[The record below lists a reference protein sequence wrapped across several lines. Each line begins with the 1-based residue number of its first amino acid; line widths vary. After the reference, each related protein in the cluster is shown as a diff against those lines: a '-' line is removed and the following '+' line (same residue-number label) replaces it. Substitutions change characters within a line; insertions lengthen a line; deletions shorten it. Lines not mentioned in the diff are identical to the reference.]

1 MAVLLE
7 KKRSSNQK
15 YLDDHLKLDLISEGV
30 GAWQEYRHLSG
41 EGGGYL
47 NICTDFEVSLSV
59 QLRELVTMGISKI
72 WLNVAKEIGVSNF
85 LKVWQVL
92 DQQAEQG
99 AEINSSI
106 RVTVPQFDK
115 YFRYQRN
122 QVIKTMAREGTSSSN
137 IQKHLRRKLNIDITI
152 RTIQRIMKQS
162 LKS

>member
-1 MAVLLE
+1 MAALLAG
-7 KKRSSNQK
+7 KRSSNQK
-15 YLDDHLKLDLISEGV
+15 YLDDHLQLDLISEGV
-30 GAWQEYRHLSG
+30 GARQEYRHPSG

-47 NICTDFEVSLSV
+47 NICTNSEVSLSV
-59 QLRELVTMGISKI
+59 QLRELAMMGVSKT
-72 WLNVAKEIGVSNF
+72 WLNVAEEVGVSTF

-106 RVTVPQFDK
+106 RVTVPQFDR

-122 QVIKTMAREGTSSSN
+122 QVIRTMAREGKSSSD

-152 RTIQRIMKQS
+152 RTIQRIMKQGS
-162 LKS
+162 S

>member
-1 MAVLLE
+1 MAALLAG
-7 KKRSSNQK
+7 KRSSNQK
-15 YLDDHLKLDLISEGV
+15 YMDEHLQLNLISEGV
-30 GAWQEYRHLSG
+30 GVRQEYRHPSG

-47 NICTDFEVSLSV
+47 NICTDSEVSLSV
-59 QLRELVTMGISKI
+59 QLRELAMMGISKT
-72 WLNVAKEIGVSNF
+72 WLKVAEEVGISTF

-115 YFRYQRN
+115 YVRYQRN
-122 QVIKTMAREGTSSSN
+122 QVIRTMAREGKSSVD
-137 IQKHLRRKLNIDITI
+137 IQKHLRRKLNIDIHI

-162 LKS
+162 

>member
-1 MAVLLE
+1 MAAFLAG
-7 KKRSSNQK
+7 KRSSNQK
-15 YLDDHLKLDLISEGV
+15 YMDDHLQLGLISEGV
-30 GAWQEYRHLSG
+30 GARQEYRHPSG

-47 NICTDFEVSLSV
+47 NICTDSEVSLSV
-59 QLRELVTMGISKI
+59 QLRELAMMGVSKT
-72 WLNVAKEIGVSNF
+72 WLNVAEEVGVSTF

-106 RVTVPQFDK
+106 RVTVPQFDR

-122 QVIKTMAREGTSSSN
+122 QVIRTMAREGKSSSD

-162 LKS
+162 